1 MGLAGPKVCVG
12 PQREVGQRAPE
23 CQAKP
28 FLPLHP
34 GDLNEGVLQSI
45 VSHAHTSKKITSI
58 EKESPHYENLYSA
71 KGKALKPNKLP
82 GAN

>member
-12 PQREVGQRAPE
+12 PQREVGQRAPL

-28 FLPLHP
+28 FLPLYR
-34 GDLNEGVLQSI
+34 GDPNEWVLQNI
-45 VSHAHTSKKITSI
+45 ASHAHSSKKITSI

-71 KGKALKPNKLP
+71 EGKALKPNKLP